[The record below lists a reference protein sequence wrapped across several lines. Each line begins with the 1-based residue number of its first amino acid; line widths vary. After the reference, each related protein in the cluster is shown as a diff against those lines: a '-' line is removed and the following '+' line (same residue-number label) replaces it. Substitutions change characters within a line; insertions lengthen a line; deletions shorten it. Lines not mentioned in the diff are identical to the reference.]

1 MTYSIVGS
9 GAIGSALAGHFA
21 SKGIDVSL
29 ANNRGPGSLTDIV
42 GKLGSK
48 VKAATVEESLLADI
62 VILAIPFPAVPDA
75 VSKISDWGGRI
86 VVDAT
91 NAVDLPAFTP
101 TNLGGRL
108 SSEIVAQAVPGARV
122 VKAFNTL
129 MAAVLASNPAEAG
142 GKRVIFMSSEDAEA
156 NAVVSALCERL
167 GFYPIN
173 LGRISEGGR
182 LQQFGGPLSAQDLV
196 RMD

>member
-1 MTYSIVGS
+1 M
-9 GAIGSALAGHFA
+9 
-21 SKGIDVSL
+21 
-29 ANNRGPGSLTDIV
+29 
-42 GKLGSK
+42 
-48 VKAATVEESLLADI
+48 
-62 VILAIPFPAVPDA
+62 VPDA
-75 VSKISDWGGRI
+75 VSAVSDWRGRI

-91 NAVDLPAFTP
+91 NAVDLPSFTP
-101 TNLGGRL
+101 TDLGGRL

-129 MAAVLASNPAEAG
+129 MAAVLAGNPAEAG
-142 GKRVIFMSSEDAEA
+142 GRRVIFMSSEDADA
-156 NAVVSALCERL
+156 NAAVSALCERL

-182 LQQFGGPLSAQDLV
+182 LQQFGGPLSAQNLV

>member
-1 MTYSIVGS
+1 MTYSIIGS

-21 SKGIDVSL
+21 SKGIEVSL
-29 ANNRGPGSLTDIV
+29 ANNRGPASLKEIV
-42 GKLGSK
+42 RKLGSK
-48 VKAATVEESLLADI
+48 VKAVTVKEAACADI
-62 VILAIPFPAVPDA
+62 VFLAVPFPAVPDA
-75 VSKISDWGGRI
+75 VSAVSDWRGRI

-91 NAVDLPAFTP
+91 NAVDLPSFTP
-101 TNLGGRL
+101 TDLGGRL

-129 MAAVLASNPAEAG
+129 MAAVLAGNPAEAG
-142 GKRVIFMSSEDAEA
+142 GRRVIFMSSEDAEA

-182 LQQFGGPLSAQDLV
+182 LQQFGGPLSAQNLV